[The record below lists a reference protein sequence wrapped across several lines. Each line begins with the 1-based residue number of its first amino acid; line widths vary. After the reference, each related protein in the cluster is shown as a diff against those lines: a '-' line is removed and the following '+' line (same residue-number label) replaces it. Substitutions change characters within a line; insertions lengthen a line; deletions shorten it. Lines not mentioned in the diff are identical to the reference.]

1 MPLDLLSDG
10 VTKVNIARAHGLKR
24 QYGFDQKALDL
35 KVGGGTRVAG
45 ERGRVVL
52 GGGRYES

>member
-35 KVGGGTRVAG
+35 KVGGGTRVEG

-52 GGGRYES
+52 GGGTV